1 MKVHINQNLNSFRN
15 LERIRK
21 NMINKWTFRN
31 EEWFIKSMDE
41 IKKILS
47 NSDLT
52 YEQAKYVLSETEHQ
66 LATRQEKMKVKD

>member
-1 MKVHINQNLNSFRN
+1 MKVHINQNLNSFSN

-66 LATRQEKMKVKD
+66 LAIRQEKMKVKD